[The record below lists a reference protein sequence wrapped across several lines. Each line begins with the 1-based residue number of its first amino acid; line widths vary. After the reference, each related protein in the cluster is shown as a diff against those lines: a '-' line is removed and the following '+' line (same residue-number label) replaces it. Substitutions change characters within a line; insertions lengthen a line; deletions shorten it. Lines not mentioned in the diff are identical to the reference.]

1 MPLPET
7 EPNKHAPAPDS
18 DLLSGLNPDE
28 QVMALQALRTGTLAI
43 LQLTMKYVREYHEL
57 IEEDLDDRPDLTV
70 YLQRA
75 RKLLF
80 RADEWTR
87 SLQTAPIETPEF
99 DELDLGVLLAGIVK
113 RCQTTLDVAE
123 RLTFEPPKNDRML
136 VRGALFLLQDMF
148 VRLLNMGLGTEVS
161 LTVSVEKRRLDS
173 AFMRSARS
181 ECSPGAYVLASI
193 ARDDPFNSQRAESFL
208 DAFLGGCFIDAL
220 RETNRKEL
228 DLLPL
233 YGIVRMHGGDV
244 FINRDGDTVVAVAI
258 ALPAVCPRE
267 EMQAPRNIA
276 EGAPVGQETILLVD
290 DEDMIWDV
298 IIDMLQGLGYSVILA
313 ANGREAVEIYAAN
326 SEQIDLVLLDMVMP
340 EMTGSAA
347 FYRLR
352 ELDPEVKVLLSSGYV
367 GEDEAQ
373 SLLRDGARG
382 FLEKP
387 YSVEQLARR
396 MRGILD
402 MEPA

>member
-1 MPLPET
+1 MSFPET
-7 EPNKHAPAPDS
+7 EPNEPNASPNS
-18 DLLSGLNPDE
+18 DLLNGLNPDE

-43 LQLTMKYVREYHEL
+43 LQLAMKYVREYHEL
-57 IEEDLDDRPDLTV
+57 VEEDLHDRPDLTV

-75 RKLLF
+75 RDLLL
-80 RADEWTR
+80 RTDEWTR
-87 SLQTAPIETPEF
+87 TLQSVPSTTPDF
-99 DELDLGVLLAGIVK
+99 DELDLGVLLAGVVK
-113 RCQTTLDVAE
+113 RCRSTLDAAE
-123 RLTFEPPKNDRML
+123 RLTFAPPESERIP

-148 VRLLNMGLGTEVS
+148 VRLLNMRLTAGDS
-161 LTVSVEKRRLDS
+161 LTVSVRQQTLNS

-181 ECSPGAYVLASI
+181 DCSPGSYALASI
-193 ARDDPFNSQRAESFL
+193 ARDEPFSTQRAESFL
-208 DAFLGGCFIDAL
+208 DAFLGGCFAETL
-220 RETNRKEL
+220 READGNEL

-244 FINRDGDTVVAVAI
+244 FINRQDDEAVAVGI
-258 ALPAVCPRE
+258 ALPSVRARE
-267 EMQAPRNIA
+267 EMQAPRNLSA
-276 EGAPVGQETILLVD
+276 GAPEGKETILLVD

-298 IIDMLQGLGYSVILA
+298 IIDMLQGLGYSVVLA

-326 SEQIDLVLLDMVMP
+326 AEQIDLVLLDMVMP

-352 ELDPEVKVLLSSGYV
+352 EIDPDVKVLLSSGYV

-396 MRGILD
+396 MRDILD
-402 MEPA
+402 LEPA

>member
-1 MPLPET
+1 MPLPEP

-123 RLTFEPPKNDRML
+123 RLTFDPPKNDRML

-161 LTVSVEKRRLDS
+161 LTVSVEQRRLDS

-298 IIDMLQGLGYSVILA
+298 IIDMLQELGYSVILA
-313 ANGREAVEIYAAN
+313 GNGLEAVEVYREN
-326 SEQIDLVLLDMVMP
+326 PGLVDLVMLDMVMP
-340 EMTGSAA
+340 ELDGHGT
-347 FYRLR
+347 FFKLR
-352 ELDPEVKVLLSSGYV
+352 EIDPEVRVLLSSGYV
-367 GEDEAQ
+367 SEEDARDVLEA
-373 SLLRDGARG
+373 GAAG
-382 FLEKP
+382 FLQKP
-387 YSVEQLARR
+387 YRMVDLARR
-396 MRGILD
+396 VRTIFD
-402 MEPA
+402 NTP